1 MLYIYI
7 WNLFYRY
14 FTIVRNPR
22 GSMFRCSVAKTLIL
36 IWLVSFA
43 AMVPLLLYQHVEVVY
58 AGKLRL
64 YEACVE
70 KWPSRMFQQ
79 TFTVGLAVAQF
90 VLPFT
95 TISLIH
101 LKISSYLTVHLKHP
115 ALPSKEINCRRGEYQ
130 HTCLGPSVRTGNV
143 NSYSSR
149 MRV

>member
-1 MLYIYI
+1 MHFFFLP
-7 WNLFYRY
+7 YRY

-22 GSMFRCSVAKTLIL
+22 GSMFRCSVAKTLVL

-43 AMVPLLLYQHVEVVY
+43 AMVPLLMYQHVEVVHV
-58 AGKLRL
+58 GPVRL

-70 KWPSRMFQQ
+70 KWPSRVAQQ

-115 ALPSKEINCRRGEYQ
+115 AIPSKEISCRRGE
-130 HTCLGPSVRTGNV
+130 
-143 NSYSSR
+143 
-149 MRV
+149 